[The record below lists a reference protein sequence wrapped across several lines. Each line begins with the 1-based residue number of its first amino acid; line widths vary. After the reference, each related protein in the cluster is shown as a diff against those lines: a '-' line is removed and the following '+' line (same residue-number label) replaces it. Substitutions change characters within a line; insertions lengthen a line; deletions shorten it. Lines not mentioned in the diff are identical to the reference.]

1 MIAPAVALV
10 LVVAQMT
17 GAPAPTPPGERPMR
31 MNPNGQGNIR
41 HSMPTCPQ
49 GDPMVWL
56 VPKTRTFYAHGSH
69 RFARGTGRYAC
80 RSGAVAT
87 GAAPGASSA
96 SARTSNAR

>member
-1 MIAPAVALV
+1 VIAPALALV

-17 GAPAPTPPGERPMR
+17 GAPAPTPLGERPMR

-41 HSMPTCPQ
+41 HSMPTCPH

-56 VPKTRTFYAHGSH
+56 VPKASAFYARGSQ
-69 RFARGTGRYAC
+69 RFARGAGRYAC

-87 GAAPGASSA
+87 GATPGASAASGRGS
-96 SARTSNAR
+96 SAR

>member
-1 MIAPAVALV
+1 VIAPVVALA

-17 GAPAPTPPGERPMR
+17 GAPAPTSPGERPMR

-49 GDPMVWL
+49 ADPMVWL
-56 VPKTRTFYAHGSH
+56 VPRPRAFYARGSQ
-69 RFARGTGRYAC
+69 RFARGAGRYAC

-87 GAAPGASSA
+87 GAEPGASSA
-96 SARTSNAR
+96 PPRSSKSR